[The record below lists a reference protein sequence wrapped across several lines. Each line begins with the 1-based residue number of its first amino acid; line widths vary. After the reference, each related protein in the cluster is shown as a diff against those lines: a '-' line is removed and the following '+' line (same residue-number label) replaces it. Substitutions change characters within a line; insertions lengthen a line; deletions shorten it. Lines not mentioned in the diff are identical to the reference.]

1 MADRLFPDK
10 LRFVAPDEV
19 LKAHGHDF
27 LDEIPAGDSLSLANS
42 TVTAKDDD
50 GNDATSTIV
59 SGKAVTGTNLTA
71 NLAAFTAG
79 KNYLVTYRASFTNSS
94 GVEEKYTLVKCRS
107 QSAVA

>member
-1 MADRLFPDK
+1 MSDRLFPDK
-10 LRFVAPDEV
+10 LEFIAPEEI

-27 LDEIPAGDSLSLANS
+27 IDEIPSGDSLSLANS

-79 KNYLVTYRASFTNSS
+79 KNYVVTYRAAFTTSS
-94 GVEEKYTLVKCRS
+94 GVRDKYTLIKCRS